1 MSLLIG
7 CGQKQVVTSP
17 VPKPY
22 FPSCPTIM
30 DLERDEAPDS
40 AWRDWVA
47 VVNIMLKLREQQP
60 EGEKHVLFTCSNK
73 QPDNKQL

>member
-1 MSLLIG
+1 
-7 CGQKQVVTSP
+7 
-17 VPKPY
+17 
-22 FPSCPTIM
+22 M

-60 EGEKHVLFTCSNK
+60 EGEKNVLLTCSNK
-73 QPDNKQL
+73 QFNNKQF